1 MTISVY
7 IDCENI
13 YPVYAEQ
20 LFEKLANVGTVV
32 SATGYADFSTR
43 DCADWQAP
51 LFKHKARAVQTFH
64 NTKDGAD
71 AEILID
77 VVSGTTADAVCIVS
91 RDGIYS
97 ALARVVRATGK
108 TFIVVGSTP
117 TSAALMTVADIYIPL
132 EHMDVPVREVLPP
145 KEAINA
151 AINALGGGRV
161 LMADLGNELIK
172 QRFCVQEQGFAKLID
187 LIYSLGGYI
196 ITTGENNPLEKWI
209 EIKE

>member
-1 MTISVY
+1 MTIAVY

-13 YPVYAEQ
+13 WPVYADQ
-20 LFEKLANVGTVV
+20 VFEKIANIGTVV
-32 SATGYADFSTR
+32 AASGYADFSLATHTVWR
-43 DCADWQAP
+43 DP
-51 LFKHKARAVQTFH
+51 LFKHKVRAIQTFH

-71 AEILID
+71 AEIIID
-77 VVSGTTADAVCIVS
+77 VVSGLSMNVDAVCIVS

-97 ALARVVRATGK
+97 ALARVVRNAGK
-108 TFIVVGSTP
+108 RFIIAGSIHINP
-117 TSAALMTVADIYIPL
+117 ALVDVADIYIPL
-132 EHMDVPVREVLPP
+132 ENEDELIPP

-172 QRFCVQEQGFAKLID
+172 RHFCVQDQGFTKLID
-187 LIYSLGGYI
+187 MVYSLGGYI